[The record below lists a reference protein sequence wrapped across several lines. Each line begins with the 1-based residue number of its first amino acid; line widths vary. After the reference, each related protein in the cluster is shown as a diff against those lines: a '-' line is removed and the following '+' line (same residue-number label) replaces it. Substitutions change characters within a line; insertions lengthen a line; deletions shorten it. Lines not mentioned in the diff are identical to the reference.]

1 MQQPQFWVDT
11 VHSIKRATYIL
22 IGWAYSQGILSV
34 ANGTWHGTDL
44 LLCEKVTVDARH
56 LS

>member
-1 MQQPQFWVDT
+1 MQQPQSWVDT